1 MEIKIVK
8 NILIDNPVFKPLH
21 IKTDPIIDISG
32 DPSRQA
38 VINDSLTPSYYDYY
52 KTDNIN
58 RFEFLNLKLKGD
70 NLYGQIHI
78 NTAENIE
85 TVPIETLV
93 KLYYEDKELILI
105 DEQETID
112 GKVTFNNLNTELEYL
127 IIVQDLAKKYTA
139 KMARAKPAINDMPEL
154 QIYKL
159 QEYFD
164 SSNQEYNMSF
174 KIKGKVGEIYF
185 NNKFPKFVD
194 FKYIE
199 GVDYY
204 TVTAKQSSSSFGY
217 ELNII
222 DMRPNSEA
230 TYSYVYKTDSLSIDP
245 INTTIK
251 VIELPRYIAES
262 YLTPFYIS
270 NLKDP
275 NADMSAICVHG
286 LRPISNAVQ
295 FDFMIKNNET
305 YNLVDTLL
313 YSTYGVLS
321 ENMSKTDN
329 TIKVI
334 NYSDKPFFRNGDLI
348 YIDDELMIID
358 EFDNTLN
365 TITVRRGVLDT
376 YPTEHISLSKIYF
389 INKNAFVNSLYEPA
403 EYNAK
408 VLTDTFYK
416 KQSVNNVSDYIFET
430 TGRTTKPLNVSN
442 VKFNNS
448 NIIKNSY
455 NFNSTL
461 TFNTR
466 YYNNTNDW
474 YFDHSDIVFDIT
486 VINVYSRISNKL
498 IYSKETKDTN
508 VYLHNS
514 LFNDE
519 EKLRVEI
526 YTKDKYD
533 RESHTKYYYD
543 FILIKPEH
551 ELVYTEEN
559 DFPGDEIIELQ
570 FEAINDSL

>member
-139 KMARAKPAINDMPEL
+139 KMARAKPSIDDMVEL

-164 SSNQEYNMSF
+164 SLNQEYNMAF
-174 KIKGKVGEIYF
+174 KIKGKIGDIYF

-199 GVDYY
+199 GLDYY

-270 NLKDP
+270 NLKEP
-275 NADMSAICVHG
+275 NVDMSAICVHG

-321 ENMSKTDN
+321 ENMSKTDK

-376 YPTEHISLSKIYF
+376 YPTEHTSLSKIYF
-389 INKNAFVNSLYEPA
+389 INKNAFVNNLYELS

-416 KQSVNNVSDYIFET
+416 KQSINNVSDYKFEI

-448 NIIKNSY
+448 NIIKSSY

-466 YYNNTNDW
+466 YYTNTNDW
-474 YFDHSDIVFDIT
+474 YFDHSDVVFDIT

-514 LFNDE
+514 LFDDE